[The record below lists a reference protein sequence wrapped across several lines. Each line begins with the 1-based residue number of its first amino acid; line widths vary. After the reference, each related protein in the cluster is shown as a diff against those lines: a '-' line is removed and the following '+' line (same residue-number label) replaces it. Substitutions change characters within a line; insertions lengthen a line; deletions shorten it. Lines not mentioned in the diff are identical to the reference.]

1 MNVSEKYNDEMER
14 ANTYQGLL
22 PKVDKGAVAAGTFEI
37 LAKAKVIKPGGSNV
51 ILARFRKKRGNIS
64 KAVSGQS
71 NMPSTQR
78 RSVLGGVR
86 IQVNDKRIAELNILV
101 ARTNGKCYRENQK
114 YSAGIEVFPGT
125 DV

>member
-1 MNVSEKYNDEMER
+1 ML
-14 ANTYQGLL
+14 T